1 MGIFSGK
8 VLFVT
13 GGGAGIGRA
22 TALLFARDGARVAVV
37 DMNEA
42 AAQETVRLVEQ
53 QGGEA
58 ISFGV
63 DISDGAKVAAAV
75 AKTDERF
82 GRIDVLFAN
91 AAAQINK
98 LGVDTTEED
107 WDRVNDVN
115 LRGTFLCCKHV
126 IPIMQRQR
134 SGCIVITSSG
144 HAFYTYPKY
153 AAYAATKAGLLGLTR
168 ALAIDYAPDGIRVNC
183 LIPGATDTPMLRL
196 HLNQVPD
203 PKAEESRIIAKIP
216 MGRLAQPEDVA
227 KGVRFLASDDA
238 AYVTGTWLAVDGGLM
253 AHG

>member
-1 MGIFSGK
+1 MGIFPGK

-22 TALLFARDGARVAVV
+22 TALLFAREGAGVAVV

-42 AAQETVRLVEQ
+42 AAQQTVRLIAQ

-58 ISFGV
+58 IAFAV

-75 AKTDERF
+75 RQTDARF

-98 LGVDTTEED
+98 LGADTTEAD

-115 LRGTFLCCKHV
+115 LRGTFLCCKQV
-126 IPIMQRQR
+126 IPIMQRQH

-153 AAYAATKAGLLGLTR
+153 AAYAASKAGLLGLTR

-183 LIPGATDTPMLRL
+183 LIPGATDTPMLRQ
-196 HLNQVPD
+196 HLDQVPD
-203 PKAEESRIIAKIP
+203 AKAEEARIVAKIP
-216 MGRLAQPEDVA
+216 LGRLAQPEDIA

-238 AYVTGTWLAVDGGLM
+238 AYITGTWLAVDGGLM

>member
-1 MGIFSGK
+1 MGNFLGK

-22 TALLFARDGARVAVV
+22 TAQLFARDGARVAVV
-37 DMNEA
+37 DMNEP
-42 AAQETVRLVEQ
+42 AAQETVRLIGE

-58 ISFGV
+58 LAFGV
-63 DISDGAKVAAAV
+63 DISDGPAVAAAV
-75 AKTDERF
+75 ATTAQRF
-82 GRIDVLFAN
+82 GRLDVLFAN
-91 AAAQINK
+91 AAAQINT
-98 LGVDTTEED
+98 LGAETTEED

-115 LRGTFLCCKHV
+115 LRGTWLCCKHV
-126 IPIMQRQR
+126 IPIMQRQG

-183 LIPGATDTPMLRL
+183 IIPGATDTPMLRL
-196 HLNQVPD
+196 HINASPD
-203 PKAEESRIIAKIP
+203 PKAEEQRILAKIP
-216 MGRLAQPEDVA
+216 TGRFAQPDDIA
-227 KGVRFLASDDA
+227 KGVRFFASDDA
-238 AYVTGTWLAVDGGLM
+238 AYVTGAWLAVDGGLM